1 MFEIIRKNQRVMQ
14 LVLLVLILPSFVL
27 IGVSGYSSYVSG
39 DSDIV
44 KVGDSAITS
53 QEFDRARRMQLDDM
67 QRNNPSGFDLAQAD
81 SIESRRALLE
91 SLIDQRVQ
99 IEVATADR
107 FNVSD
112 IALRDYI
119 ASMPEFQ
126 ENGVFS
132 PALYSQV
139 LASAGINTR
148 DFEQSQRG
156 QLARQRV
163 LGPVAASA
171 SMLPSVMNKLEIAL
185 TEERGVRVRSFL
197 TRDFESKVQI
207 SDADLQA
214 WYDANKQSLE
224 LPEQV
229 KVEYLLLNE
238 AAASKDLPTPT
249 DEQLKQYY
257 EQNKARYV
265 QAGRVN
271 ISHILVTL
279 PAGASD
285 SEREAAQT
293 KARELAE
300 KAQADKESFA
310 DLARAHSQDEGS
322 AREGGELG
330 WISKGSWPSVLE
342 NAVFAL
348 KKGDVSGV
356 IEGPNGF
363 HIFKSNE
370 VQPEQGESFEQA
382 RSKVQDEVRKQLA
395 SERFADMASKLTN
408 LVYENEDNLEAA
420 ANALGLTLK
429 QAQGVSRQG
438 LIPASQVD
446 GELAAADSPDA
457 AVLDD
462 SRVRQALFNA
472 EAMASRKNA
481 GVVEVSPDT
490 LIALRVVDVKQAHVP
505 ALDKV
510 RGIAEENLRR
520 EKAAALAVQAG
531 EDYLKELQAGAEPES
546 FSAQFAVSRAEF
558 PEMDEAL
565 LNKVLANPVDKL
577 PAYVGDRQPQ
587 GYTVVQILSHQPG
600 KAGNP
605 GLDMLTAQLTQAMAR
620 TETQAVLQA
629 MRVEEKVQL
638 LPEAEKELSA
648 SGDNE

>member
-53 QEFDRARRMQLDDM
+53 QEFDRARRMQLDEM

-81 SIESRRALLE
+81 SIESRRLLLE
-91 SLIDQRVQ
+91 SLVDQRVQ
-99 IEVATADR
+99 IEVATAAR

-112 IALRDYI
+112 IALRDNI
-119 ASMPEFQ
+119 ATMPEFQ
-126 ENGVFS
+126 ENGTFS

-156 QLARQRV
+156 QLALERV
-163 LGPVAASA
+163 LGPVAASTA
-171 SMLPSVMNKLEIAL
+171 MLPSVMNKLEIAL
-185 TEERGVRVRSFL
+185 TEERGVRTRNFL
-197 TRDFESKVQI
+197 ARDFESTVQI
-207 SDADLQA
+207 SDDDLQA
-214 WYDANKQSLE
+214 WYEANKQSLE

-229 KVEYLLLNE
+229 KVSTNL
-238 AAASKDLPTPT
+238 ATPT
-249 DEQLKQYY
+249 EDQLKQYY

-265 QAGRVN
+265 QPGRVN

-279 PAGASD
+279 PSGASD
-285 SEREAAQT
+285 SERETAQA

-300 KAQADKESFA
+300 KAQANKAGFA
-310 DLARAHSQDEGS
+310 DLARDNSQDEGS

-342 NAVFAL
+342 SAVFAL
-348 KKGDVSGV
+348 AKGDVSGV

-408 LVYENEDNLEAA
+408 LVYDNEDNLEAA
-420 ANALGLTLK
+420 ANALGLNVQ
-429 QAQGVSRQG
+429 QAEGITRQG
-438 LIPASQVD
+438 LIPASQVE
-446 GELAAADSPDA
+446 GEQAAAKSPEA

-462 SRVRQALFNA
+462 SRVRQALFNP
-472 EAMASRKNA
+472 ETLASRKNA
-481 GVVEVSPDT
+481 GVIEVSPDT
-490 LIALRVVDVKQAHVP
+490 LIALRVVDVKAAHVP
-505 ALDKV
+505 SLDKV
-510 RGIAEENLRR
+510 RTIAQENLRR
-520 EKAAALAVQAG
+520 EKAVAMAVQAG
-531 EDYLKELQAGAEPES
+531 EDYLKQLSEGATPEE

-587 GYTVVQILSHQPG
+587 GYTVVQILSHEPG

-605 GLDMLTAQLTQAMAR
+605 GLEMLTAQLNQAMAR

-629 MRVEEKVQL
+629 MRVEEKVQF
-638 LPEAEKELSA
+638 LPEAEKELTA
-648 SGDNE
+648 SGDSE

>member
-81 SIESRRALLE
+81 SLESRRALLE

-119 ASMPEFQ
+119 ATMPEFQ

-139 LASAGINTR
+139 LASAGIDTR

-156 QLARQRV
+156 QLALQRV
-163 LGPVAASA
+163 LGPVAAST

-185 TEERGVRVRSFL
+185 TEERGVRTRTFL
-197 TRDFESKVQI
+197 TRDFEPEVQI

-224 LPEQV
+224 LPQQV

-238 AAASKDLPTPT
+238 AAAFKDLPTPT

-265 QAGRVN
+265 QPGRVN
-271 ISHILVTL
+271 ISHILVNV

-300 KAQADKESFA
+300 KAQANKDDFA
-310 DLARAHSQDEGS
+310 DLARANSQDEGS

-382 RSKVQDEVRKQLA
+382 RSKVQEEVRKQLA

-408 LVYENEDNLEAA
+408 LVYDNEDSLEAA

-429 QAQGVSRQG
+429 QAEGISRQG
-438 LIPASQVD
+438 LIPASQVEGD
-446 GELAAADSPDA
+446 LAAANGPDA

-472 EAMASRKNA
+472 EALASRKNA

-490 LIALRVVDVKQAHVP
+490 LIALRVIDVTDAHVP

-510 RGIAEENLRR
+510 RTIAEENLRR

-531 EDYLKELQAGAEPES
+531 EDYLKQLQAGSEPAN

-605 GLDMLTAQLTQAMAR
+605 GLNMLTAQLTQAMAR

-629 MRVEEKVQL
+629 MRVQEKVQI
-638 LPEAEKELSA
+638 LPEAEKELTS
-648 SGDNE
+648 SGEDE

>member
-81 SIESRRALLE
+81 SLESRRALLE

-119 ASMPEFQ
+119 ATMPEFQ

-139 LASAGINTR
+139 LASAGIDTR

-156 QLARQRV
+156 QLALQRV
-163 LGPVAASA
+163 LGPVAAST

-185 TEERGVRVRSFL
+185 TEERGVRTRSFL
-197 TRDFESKVQI
+197 TRDFEPEVQI

-224 LPEQV
+224 LPQQV

-238 AAASKDLPTPT
+238 AAAFKDLPTPT

-265 QAGRVN
+265 QLGRVN
-271 ISHILVTL
+271 ISHILVNV

-300 KAQADKESFA
+300 KAQANKDDFA
-310 DLARAHSQDEGS
+310 DLARANSQDEGS

-382 RSKVQDEVRKQLA
+382 RSKVQEEVRKQLA

-408 LVYENEDNLEAA
+408 LVYDNEDSLEAA

-429 QAQGVSRQG
+429 QAEGISRQG
-438 LIPASQVD
+438 LIPASQVEGD
-446 GELAAADSPDA
+446 LAAANGPDA

-472 EAMASRKNA
+472 EALASRKNA

-490 LIALRVVDVKQAHVP
+490 LIALRVIDVTDAHVP

-510 RGIAEENLRR
+510 RTIAEENLRR

-531 EDYLKELQAGAEPES
+531 EDYLKQLQAGSEPEN

-629 MRVEEKVQL
+629 MRVQEKVQI
-638 LPEAEKELSA
+638 LPEAEKELTS
-648 SGDNE
+648 SGEDE

>member
-44 KVGDSAITS
+44 KVGDNAITS
-53 QEFDRARRMQLDDM
+53 QEFDRARRMQLDEM

-81 SIESRRALLE
+81 SVESRRMLLE

-99 IEVATADR
+99 IEVATAAR

-112 IALRDYI
+112 TALRDNI
-119 ASMPEFQ
+119 ANMPEFQ
-126 ENGVFS
+126 ENGAFS
-132 PALYSQV
+132 PTLYSQV

-156 QLARQRV
+156 QLALQRV
-163 LGPVAASA
+163 LGPVAASTA
-171 SMLPSVMNKLEIAL
+171 MLPSVMNQLEVAL
-185 TEERGVRVRSFL
+185 TEERGVRTRSFL
-197 TRDFESKVQI
+197 VRDFESKVRI
-207 SDADLQA
+207 SDEDLQT
-214 WYDANKQSLE
+214 WYEANKQSLE
-224 LPEQV
+224 LPQQI
-229 KVEYLLLNE
+229 KIEYLLLNE
-238 AAASKDLPTPT
+238 AAASTDLPTFT
-249 DEQLKQYY
+249 EEQLKQYY

-265 QAGRVN
+265 QPGRVN
-271 ISHILVTL
+271 ISHILVIL

-285 SEREAAQT
+285 AEREAAQA

-300 KAQADKESFA
+300 KAQADKADFA
-310 DLARAHSQDEGS
+310 QLARENSQDEGS
-322 AREGGELG
+322 ARDGGELG
-330 WISKGSWPSVLE
+330 WISKGAWPAVLE
-342 NAVFAL
+342 NAIFAL

-408 LVYENEDNLEAA
+408 LVYDNEDNLEAA
-420 ANALGLTLK
+420 ANALGLDLK
-429 QAQGVSRQG
+429 QADGITRQG
-438 LIPASQVD
+438 LIPASQVEGD
-446 GELAAADSPDA
+446 LAAAKSPDA

-472 EAMASRKNA
+472 DALASRKNA

-490 LIALRVVDVKQAHVP
+490 LIALRVVDVNAAHVP
-505 ALDKV
+505 SLDKV
-510 RGIAEENLRR
+510 RTIAQENLRR
-520 EKAAALAVQAG
+520 EKASALAVQAG
-531 EDYLKELQAGAEPES
+531 EDYLKQLNEGAQPDG
-546 FSAQFAVSRAEF
+546 FSEQFAVSRAEF

-577 PAYVGDRQPQ
+577 PAYVGARQPQ
-587 GYTVVQILSHQPG
+587 GYTLVQVLSYEPG

-605 GLDMLTAQLTQAMAR
+605 GLSMLTAQLDQALAR

-629 MRVEEKVQL
+629 MRVQENVQL
-638 LPEAEKELSA
+638 LPEAEKELIA
-648 SGDNE
+648 SGDND

>member
-44 KVGDSAITS
+44 NVGDSAITS

-81 SIESRRALLE
+81 SLESRRALLE

-119 ASMPEFQ
+119 ATMPEFQ

-139 LASAGINTR
+139 LASAGIDTR

-156 QLARQRV
+156 QLALQRV
-163 LGPVAASA
+163 LGPVAAST

-185 TEERGVRVRSFL
+185 TEERGVRTRSFL
-197 TRDFESKVQI
+197 TRDFEPEVQI

-224 LPEQV
+224 LPQQV

-238 AAASKDLPTPT
+238 AAAFKDLPTPT

-271 ISHILVTL
+271 ISHILVNV

-300 KAQADKESFA
+300 KAQANKDDFA
-310 DLARAHSQDEGS
+310 DLARANSQDEGS

-382 RSKVQDEVRKQLA
+382 RSKVQEEVRKQLA

-408 LVYENEDNLEAA
+408 LVYDNEDSLEAA

-429 QAQGVSRQG
+429 QAEGISRQG
-438 LIPASQVD
+438 LIPASQVEGD
-446 GELAAADSPDA
+446 LAAANGPDA

-472 EAMASRKNA
+472 EALASRKNA

-490 LIALRVVDVKQAHVP
+490 LIALRVIDVTDAHVP

-510 RGIAEENLRR
+510 RTIAEENLRR

-531 EDYLKELQAGAEPES
+531 EDYLKQLQAGSEPEN

-629 MRVEEKVQL
+629 MRVQEKVQI
-638 LPEAEKELSA
+638 LPEAEKELTS
-648 SGDNE
+648 SGEDE

>member
-81 SIESRRALLE
+81 SLESRRALLE

-119 ASMPEFQ
+119 ATMPEFQ

-139 LASAGINTR
+139 LASAGIDTR

-156 QLARQRV
+156 QLALQRV
-163 LGPVAASA
+163 LGPVAAST

-185 TEERGVRVRSFL
+185 TEERGVRTRTFL
-197 TRDFESKVQI
+197 TRDFEPEVQI

-224 LPEQV
+224 LPQQV

-238 AAASKDLPTPT
+238 AAAFKDLPTPT

-257 EQNKARYV
+257 EQNKTRYV
-265 QAGRVN
+265 QPGRVN
-271 ISHILVTL
+271 ISHILVNV

-300 KAQADKESFA
+300 KAQANKDDFA
-310 DLARAHSQDEGS
+310 DLARANSQDEGS

-382 RSKVQDEVRKQLA
+382 RSKVQEEVRKQLA

-408 LVYENEDNLEAA
+408 LVYDNEDSLEAA

-429 QAQGVSRQG
+429 QAEGISRQG
-438 LIPASQVD
+438 LIPASQVEGD
-446 GELAAADSPDA
+446 LAAANGPDA

-472 EAMASRKNA
+472 EALASRKNA

-490 LIALRVVDVKQAHVP
+490 LIALRVIDVTDAHVP

-510 RGIAEENLRR
+510 RTIAEENLRR

-531 EDYLKELQAGAEPES
+531 EDYLKQLQAGSEPEN

-629 MRVEEKVQL
+629 MRVQEKVQI
-638 LPEAEKELSA
+638 LPEAEKELTS
-648 SGDNE
+648 SGEDE